1 MKRLFKLFKNEK
13 GFTLIELIVV
23 IAVLGM
29 IAAIAIPKVGNI
41 SGNAKN
47 KADEQTITILNEAV
61 QRYKAHNG
69 VVPGD
74 SDKTVINKLQNATAD
89 EGGPYLGSD
98 IVEPEKADDGVELPS
113 GDLATYDSSK
123 EEFTDPDLDNT
134 K

>member
-1 MKRLFKLFKNEK
+1 MKKLFKQLKNKK

-29 IAAIAIPKVGNI
+29 IAAIAIPKVG
-41 SGNAKN
+41 SVTSNAKD
-47 KADEQTITILNEAV
+47 KADEQTVTILNEAV

-74 SDKTVINKLQNATAD
+74 SDKTVINELKNATAD

-98 IVEPEKADDGVELPS
+98 IIEPTAAGDGVELPS
-113 GDLATYDSSK
+113 GDKATYDNAK
-123 EEFTDPDLDNT
+123 EEFSE
-134 K
+134 